1 MNLCYKADNFGTA
14 AQPGMIGK
22 NSLGCDCMALQPSL
36 GAGEKESILSSIQEE
51 IQDCL
56 NSVFHTGLSEPGNY
70 WVCEGIC
77 YVPLWKRK

>member
-1 MNLCYKADNFGTA
+1 
-14 AQPGMIGK
+14 
-22 NSLGCDCMALQPSL
+22 MALQPSL

-56 NSVFHTGLSEPGNY
+56 NSVFHTGLSEPCNY